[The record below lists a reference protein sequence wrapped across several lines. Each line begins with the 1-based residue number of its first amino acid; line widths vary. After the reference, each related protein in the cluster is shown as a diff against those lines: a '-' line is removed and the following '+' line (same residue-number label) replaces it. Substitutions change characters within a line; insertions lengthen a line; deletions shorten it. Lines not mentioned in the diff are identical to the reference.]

1 MVEPAL
7 LVKHVLEHFGTKAA
21 NPRRVIVTA
30 GGTREYLDPVRCL
43 TNSSTGATAQTI
55 AAHLLARG
63 HHVDYFHGEGAS
75 VPESQSG
82 LRLYPFVSARDLEH
96 RLLQFLKAN
105 PVDAVIHAAAVSD
118 YTISKTSPVKLDS
131 RAPQTLPLLPAPKIV
146 DQIRAASQ
154 NPKVRLI
161 AFKLTHEA
169 TREERLLRSREL
181 LEHSGADLVISNA
194 IFADGSAAV
203 LLGKQTTGQPS
214 LVDFSSLVVPE
225 WRDEIRFR
233 TDGGRLRNVLSKEI
247 PSRAAEAAEKIL
259 EPLFKRHGLTRKDI
273 SHWALHPGGEKVI
286 SALQKKLD
294 LSSDALRP
302 TRETLQRYGNL
313 SSPAV
318 LFVLEKILTEKKV
331 NAGEWGV
338 LLSFGAGF
346 SAHAA
351 LLRF

>member
-1 MVEPAL
+1 MSLLAIGTATPPLELGQDESLAFILNNLPMKNATRVLYERVFRHESIRTRRFAL
-7 LVKHVLEHFGTKAA
+7 PKIDAVLET
-21 NPRRVIVTA
+21 
-30 GGTREYLDPVRCL
+30 DPDTVNER
-43 TNSSTGATAQTI
+43 
-55 AAHLLARG
+55 
-63 HHVDYFHGEGAS
+63 FE
-75 VPESQSG
+75 
-82 LRLYPFVSARDLEH
+82 
-96 RLLQFLKAN
+96 K
-105 PVDAVIHAAAVSD
+105 AAVSLSAQSLAEALRRAGRMPTD
-118 YTISKTSPVKLDS
+118 VNFLAVTTCTGYVCPGLSSHVIEEAGLNKDIAHIDMVGMGCGAAIPALRQAIAHLAAHPNVLAAVISTEICSAAMFSGD
-131 RAPQTLPLLPAPKIV
+131 AP
-146 DQIRAASQ
+146 
-154 NPKVRLI
+154 
-161 AFKLTHEA
+161 
-169 TREERLLRSREL
+169 
-181 LEHSGADLVISNA
+181 DLVISNA

-346 SAHAA
+346 SATPRPSSPFKA
-351 LLRF
+351 